1 MNYYEE
7 QCKILYKM
15 IKETNNHKFDDL
27 SRKEI
32 LTELNSVFNYFLDQ
46 IENPTD
52 ELLIMDAEQTLIKR
66 TDDFNF
72 GYKVPNEI
80 DTYHYKNE
88 VLIYKLLEEER
99 ATGIKAMVPTMIE
112 VPYFIKPALYLK
124 FDIPDEILKLKF
136 IPSNHEAIWDREL
149 KKYYFL
155 GKLIL
160 ETYKLSE

>member
-32 LTELNSVFNYFLDQ
+32 LTELNSVFNYFLNQ
-46 IENPTD
+46 IENPTN

-80 DTYHYKNE
+80 DTYDYKNE

-124 FDIPDEILKLKF
+124 FDILDEILKF